1 MLGKN
6 LRIVVAGD
14 SLGLPRIKP
23 TLISYKDIWPYIL
36 EGKLKERNVNSKIL
50 NHSERSRTLP
60 KLLKN
65 FQDIVSIWEP
75 DILIIQIGIVDC
87 APRLFSEREH
97 KFLNSG
103 IIHWRIAKAIINFAS
118 KHRRQIITLRPWVRY
133 TPLKKF
139 KKSLEDL
146 GKILSQT
153 NYKTI
158 VLPIFPSFPSHTY
171 RSPGY
176 NESVEKYNNEWKNF
190 CEKYSHIFINLEEII
205 NDLKLEDLLLE
216 DGHHLSK
223 LGHLR
228 IATSLENKI
237 LEIING
243 R

>member
-1 MLGKN
+1 MSQEE
-6 LRIVVAGD
+6 LRIVVGGD
-14 SLGLPRIKP
+14 SLGLPRLKP
-23 TLISYKDIWPYIL
+23 TIISYKDIWPFLL
-36 EGKLKERNVNSKIL
+36 ESKLRNKNINCVVL

-60 KLLKN
+60 KFLKN

-103 IIHWRIAKAIINFAS
+103 FIHWRIARAIINFAS
-118 KHRRQIITLRPWVRY
+118 KHRRQIIKLRSWVRY

-139 KKSLEDL
+139 KMSLQNL
-146 GKILSQT
+146 GKILS
-153 NYKTI
+153 NVNFKTI
-158 VLPIFPSFPSHTY
+158 ILPIMPSFPSHIY

-176 NESVEKYNNEWKNF
+176 NESVEKYNEEWKLF
-190 CEKYSHIFINLEEII
+190 CEKYFHIFINLEDVI
-205 NDLKLEDLLLE
+205 NGFKLEDLLLE

-223 LGHLR
+223 LGHQR
-228 IATSLENKI
+228 IAFALENKI

>member
-1 MLGKN
+1 MPQEE

-14 SLGLPRIKP
+14 SLGLPRLTQTI
-23 TLISYKDIWPYIL
+23 ISYKDIWPLLL
-36 EGKLKERNVNSKIL
+36 ESKLRNKNINCVVL

-60 KLLKN
+60 KFLKN
-65 FQDIVSIWEP
+65 FQDIVTIWEP

-87 APRLFSEREH
+87 APRLFSEKENR
-97 KFLNSG
+97 FLNSG
-103 IIHWRIAKAIINFAS
+103 FIHWRIARAIINFAS
-118 KHRRQIITLRPWVRY
+118 KHRRQIIKIRPWVRY

-139 KKSLEDL
+139 KNSLEEL
-146 GKILSQT
+146 GNILSKT

-158 VLPIFPSFPSHTY
+158 ILPIMPSFPSHTY

-176 NESVEKYNNEWKNF
+176 NESVEKYNNEWKFF

-205 NDLKLEDLLLE
+205 DDYKLEELLLE

-223 LGHLR
+223 LGHKR
-228 IATSLENKI
+228 IASSLEKKV